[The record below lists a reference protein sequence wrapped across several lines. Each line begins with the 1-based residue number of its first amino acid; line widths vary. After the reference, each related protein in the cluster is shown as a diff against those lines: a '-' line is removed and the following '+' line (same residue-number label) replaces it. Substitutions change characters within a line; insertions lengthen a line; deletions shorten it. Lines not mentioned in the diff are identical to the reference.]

1 MLQCSKAHVLY
12 MKRQPQRHKV
22 YVTRVSNAV
31 KHKKLK
37 NLREHIT
44 EKILLDIARITL
56 YPDGDHKAFSR
67 YFVPEFSL
75 RFAFKTCEQIFQI
88 NIAKDAKVLRVK
100 VKEMIPLLRPA
111 PGLAK
116 C

>member
-1 MLQCSKAHVLY
+1 
-12 MKRQPQRHKV
+12 MKRQPQHHKV

-31 KHKKLK
+31 KHKKIDK
-37 NLREHIT
+37 SKGTHHG
-44 EKILLDIARITL
+44 KILLDIARITL

-75 RFAFKTCEQIFQI
+75 QFAFKTCEQIFQI

-100 VKEMIPLLRPA
+100 
-111 PGLAK
+111 
-116 C
+116 CC